1 MFGKGR
7 PLPAGLKRRHD
18 VNLTGGHTKIK
29 TGPLISRYE
38 NLMRILSETVKACSQ
53 RAQTLSCE
61 IAVQWR
67 VWLHKVWV
75 SVEFE

>member
-7 PLPAGLKRRHD
+7 PLPAGLKRGHD
-18 VNLTGGHTKIK
+18 VSLTDGQTK
-29 TGPLISRYE
+29 TLISRYK
-38 NLMRILSETVKACSQ
+38 NLKRILSEAVKACSQ

-61 IAVQWR
+61 ITVQWR
-67 VWLHKVWV
+67 VWLHKVRV